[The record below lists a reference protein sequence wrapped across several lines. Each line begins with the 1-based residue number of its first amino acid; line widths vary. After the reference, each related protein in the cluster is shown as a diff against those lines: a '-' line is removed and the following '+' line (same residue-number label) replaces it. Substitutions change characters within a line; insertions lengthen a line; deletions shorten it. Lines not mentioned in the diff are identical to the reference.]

1 MNKEKSVTFYTKH
14 IFIADHTS
22 RQRLEPLNSCLK
34 GFESLK
40 KEMIHWNIFQLMIWL
55 DKCVERIY
63 TEMFLKIKNVL
74 NDALK
79 IVNFGPSGWIIF
91 GMKIVHMLLILIL

>member
-22 RQRLEPLNSCLK
+22 SQRSESLNNCLK

-40 KEMIHWNIFQLMIWL
+40 KEMMHWNIFQLMTWL

-63 TEMFLKIKNVL
+63 TEIFLKVKNVL

-79 IVNFGPSGWIIF
+79 IVNFGPNGWIIF
-91 GMKIVHMLLILIL
+91 GMRIVHMLLILIL